1 MILFFISLLVG
12 SLSAF
17 LLHSVF
23 VAFIT
28 FADLKWRDW
37 VTLQP
42 YRHWLK
48 EFKEMF
54 DLMLFMIMTI
64 LLSFLWLLFVALA
77 SFMDYTRRDESG
89 HCECGFNCYQE
100 GC

>member
-1 MILFFISLLVG
+1 MLLFLISLLVG
-12 SLSAF
+12 SISAF
-17 LLHSVF
+17 LLHSIF
-23 VAFIT
+23 TAFIT

-37 VTLQP
+37 LTLQP

-77 SFMDYTRRDESG
+77 SFMD
-89 HCECGFNCYQE
+89 
-100 GC
+100 

>member
-23 VAFIT
+23 AAFIT
-28 FADLKWRDW
+28 FADLTWRDW
-37 VTLQP
+37 LTLQP
-42 YRHWLK
+42 YQHWLK

-54 DLMLFMIMTI
+54 DLMLFVIMTI
-64 LLSFLWLLFVALA
+64 LLSFLWFLFVALA
-77 SFMDYTRRDESG
+77 SLMD
-89 HCECGFNCYQE
+89 
-100 GC
+100 

>member
-37 VTLQP
+37 LTLQP
-42 YRHWLK
+42 YRQWLK

-77 SFMDYTRRDESG
+77 SFMD
-89 HCECGFNCYQE
+89 
-100 GC
+100 

>member
-1 MILFFISLLVG
+1 MILFLISLLVG
-12 SLSAF
+12 SISAF

-28 FADLKWRDW
+28 FADLKWKDW
-37 VTLQP
+37 LTLQP

-54 DLMLFMIMTI
+54 DLMLFVIMTI
-64 LLSFLWLLFVALA
+64 LLSFLWFLFVTLA
-77 SFMDYTRRDESG
+77 SLMD
-89 HCECGFNCYQE
+89 
-100 GC
+100 

>member
-23 VAFIT
+23 VTFIT

-37 VTLQP
+37 LTLQP

-54 DLMLFMIMTI
+54 DLMLFMIMII
-64 LLSFLWLLFVALA
+64 LFSFLWLLFVALA
-77 SFMDYTRRDESG
+77 SFMD
-89 HCECGFNCYQE
+89 
-100 GC
+100 